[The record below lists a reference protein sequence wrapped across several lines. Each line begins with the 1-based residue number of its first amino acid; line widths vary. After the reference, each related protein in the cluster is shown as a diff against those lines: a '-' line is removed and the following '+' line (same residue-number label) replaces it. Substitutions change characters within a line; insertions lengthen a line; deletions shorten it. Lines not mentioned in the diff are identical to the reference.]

1 MRLFIAINFP
11 ESLRQRMVEATEPIR
26 EERFPVRW
34 IAPEKLHVT
43 MKFLGDVREDRAP
56 DVVEALEEVSDD
68 FRPFEVG
75 FERVGAFPSLR
86 SPRVI
91 WLGVEATMEMRA
103 VKHDLEHAF
112 VDMGF
117 SRETRAFQPHVTL
130 ARTDND
136 AEAGDFRDLEP
147 VARRVDFDETHRVA
161 TLDLMR
167 SRLQSSGAEY
177 SILHTARLGAGG

>member
-11 ESLRQRMVEATEPIR
+11 QSLRDRMVEATEPLR
-26 EERFPVRW
+26 EQGFPVRW
-34 IAPEKLHVT
+34 IDRDQLHLT
-43 MKFLGDVREDRAP
+43 LKFLGDVKRDRLD
-56 DVVEALEEVSDD
+56 DVTGVMDGVGAD

-103 VKHDLEHAF
+103 VKHDLEHGL

-117 SRETRAFQPHVTL
+117 ERETRAFQPHVTL
-130 ARTDND
+130 ARADKD
-136 AEAGDFRDLEP
+136 ADAGDFRKLESLSRE
-147 VARRVDFDETHRVA
+147 VEMDETHRVA
-161 TLDLMR
+161 QIDLMQSHLR
-167 SRLQSSGAEY
+167 SSGAEHERVHG
-177 SILHTARLGAGG
+177 SRLTAE